1 MFFAKILIEHTPKN
15 HLEKHPSTQNNPLVV
30 LCNEYSSGVARKNFL
45 PRQSYTLTKLR
56 GSISDSNDSQIL
68 LSIGGTA
75 LAGWMKELNRF

>member
-1 MFFAKILIEHTPKN
+1 MFKA
-15 HLEKHPSTQNNPLVV
+15 SGVV
-30 LCNEYSSGVARKNFL
+30 LIAPLLHLSPAWDGYSSGVARKNFL

-75 LAGWMKELNRF
+75 LAGWMKELNRFRRHWAFFYMP